1 MCLKCDLLESRFQI
15 ERASTIDMLTKAA
28 DRLDDLGMIEM
39 RDSVLRLVDDALPPK
54 EANVSAGVG
63 KQTEGEVPDPKEE
76 SIKQAVAAFAESL
89 GIDQDRIV
97 LMVG

>member
-39 RDSVLRLVDDALPPK
+39 RDSVLRLVDDALPPE
-54 EANVSAGVG
+54 EAKVSYGVG
-63 KQTEGEVPDPKEE
+63 GQTEGEVPDSREE
-76 SIKQAVAAFAESL
+76 RIKQAVAAFAESL
-89 GIDQDRIV
+89 GIDPDRIE
-97 LMVG
+97 LMGG